1 MEIELWLLFFME
13 DKYMYLNICKVD
25 NKVIDFKISESKK
38 ENSDFNKSL
47 VTAGFSF
54 WKDCNID
61 IWHVNNMQ
69 DAKKILL
76 SYPLNKK
83 RVFESI
89 EESMEETKII
99 CYCPD
104 CGHITKSA
112 DNYCSICGFKFR

>member
-61 IWHVNNMQ
+61 IWHVNKMQ
-69 DAKKILL
+69 KKF
-76 SYPLNKK
+76 YYH
-83 RVFESI
+83 
-89 EESMEETKII
+89 T
-99 CYCPD
+99 
-104 CGHITKSA
+104 H
-112 DNYCSICGFKFR
+112 

>member
-1 MEIELWLLFFME
+1 
-13 DKYMYLNICKVD
+13 MYLNICKVD

-61 IWHVNNMQ
+61 ILHVNNMQ

-99 CYCPD
+99 CYWQKDTNREIKGIQVCRRL
-104 CGHITKSA
+104 
-112 DNYCSICGFKFR
+112 SINSRHD